1 MNMPPTPVVAGS
13 TLPLPSVSIADEA
26 SWSAG
31 LSALARG
38 GFEWVDVVDNWVP
51 FGDLTVEQGGRLAA
65 HVADAGLLMA
75 GLSAIRRS
83 VIDPI
88 DGSANLAYTHRA
100 LDVAAAA
107 GAPVLSIG
115 FHRPLT
121 ELQRQWTF
129 WSVPGPADDADDP
142 ALWACAVDRL
152 RELCSH
158 AADIGLRLSLEL
170 YEDTLIGSGEQTVR
184 LIQDVDSPV
193 LGINADLANLYRVPR
208 RLTEGWLETFAACLP
223 YLNYWHVKNF
233 RRAEGY
239 PDGPF
244 LAWPTQLDDGDI
256 NYRLLLSMA
265 LDAGY
270 DGPICIEQYGGDG
283 LTAQCAGL
291 AYLTGVLD
299 DLVSGSAWTT
309 AGRVVDRG
317 SGAGHTGPT
326 SMTRG
331 R

>member
-1 MNMPPTPVVAGS
+1 MNAPSRPVVAGS
-13 TLPLPSVSIADEA
+13 TLPLPSVTTADEA

-31 LSALARG
+31 LRVLADG

-51 FGDLTVEQGGRLAA
+51 FGDLTVEQGGRLAVA
-65 HVADAGLLMA
+65 VADAGLRLA

-88 DGSANLAYTHRA
+88 DGSDNLGYTHRA

-121 ELQRQWTF
+121 DLQKQWTF
-129 WSVPGPADDADDP
+129 WSVPGPVDDADDP
-142 ALWACAVDRL
+142 ALWALAVDRL
-152 RELCSH
+152 RELCAH
-158 AADIGLRLSLEL
+158 AADVGVRLSLEL
-170 YEDTLIGSGEQTVR
+170 YEDTLIGSGKQTASLVE
-184 LIQDVDSPV
+184 DVGSPV

-208 RLTEGWLETFAACLP
+208 RLTEGWQEAFVACLP
-223 YLNYWHVKNF
+223 HLNYWHVKNF
-233 RRAEGY
+233 RRAEVY

-244 LAWPTQLDDGDI
+244 LAWPTQLADGDI
-256 NYRLLLSMA
+256 NYRLLVSMA

-291 AYLTGVLD
+291 AYLTGLLND
-299 DLVSGSAWTT
+299 
-309 AGRVVDRG
+309 AGQRFGAGDG
-317 SGAGHTGPT
+317 SG
-326 SMTRG
+326 RG
-331 R
+331 